1 MGMGGAPLGVLLA
14 SGGHEKGHYALV
26 AATGAAALGRRVTLF
41 VTNGGCRLL
50 LRESPLM
57 TDPREALLA
66 ERGVATAAELLEA
79 ALELPV
85 HLLACEA
92 GLRAEDLP
100 ASALH
105 PQVEVAG
112 FATFLESVG
121 AGQILTF

>member
-1 MGMGGAPLGVLLA
+1 MAGTPLGVLLA
-14 SGGHEKGHYALV
+14 SGGHEAGHYALV

-41 VTNGGCRLL
+41 ATNGGCRLL
-50 LRESPLM
+50 LREAPLLS
-57 TDPREALLA
+57 DPREALMA

-85 HLLACEA
+85 RLLACEA
-92 GLRAEDLP
+92 GLRAEGLP
-100 ASALH
+100 EGALL